1 MYLPRTT
8 SYKFL
13 APCQSLEKNNVTIPR
28 KRLDRWK
35 GGHILFHR
43 AFLAAAGG
51 PITLT
56 VFQMLSSEVSQ

>member
-1 MYLPRTT
+1 MEGWT
-8 SYKFL
+8 KGG
-13 APCQSLEKNNVTIPR
+13 
-28 KRLDRWK
+28 K